1 MYKIKYRFNNM
12 ALLQLWRCILYRF
25 YTNWSVVFIKES
37 NANDLLKYITE
48 NGMIDL
54 SYVQEQIEMKK
65 REELLKR
72 HPYSIWHNSKE
83 NVWYSYLPD
92 DSKSNNRRKIK
103 RKRKR
108 DLEELICD
116 YYLSMQSEHA
126 EISKKKDLSVE
137 NMFYEFMKHKANEVN
152 SGTVKRMMADW
163 TRFYEPE
170 KKFIAMPVKDLTKI
184 DVDDFFNLVLGK
196 YNLKKKAFYNMCG
209 ILKQTLEYAV
219 DAEYIE
225 KNPYR
230 VKINRKK
237 LVSSSKKPSEKEVF
251 QADEKVML
259 LDEMERRLQ
268 NNPSNTAPL
277 AVMLDFELGTRKGEI
292 LAICKSDIV
301 DNRIHIHRQLVE
313 EFDTSDLNHMKSK
326 GFHVVDYTK
335 SEDGDRWLPLT
346 NEAKRIIKRI
356 DAINETY
363 GHRYKDFLFVK
374 DGKCLT
380 PDAIDAQIKRGCEH
394 IGIPVKTM
402 HKIRKTYASTLL
414 HNGVNLSIVKDM
426 LGHAD
431 ESTTLKH
438 YIYNIEDSTETD
450 NKVLNALDPQND
462 AKSDQSDQN
471 IIPFAKIKRAE
482 SPDKSIL
489 STL

>member
-1 MYKIKYRFNNM
+1 
-12 ALLQLWRCILYRF
+12 
-25 YTNWSVVFIKES
+25 
-37 NANDLLKYITE
+37 
-48 NGMIDL
+48 MIDL
-54 SYVQEQIEMKK
+54 AYVQEQVEMKK
-65 REELLKR
+65 REEILKR
-72 HPYSIWHNSKE
+72 HQYSIWHNDKE
-83 NVWYSYLPD
+83 DVWYSYLPD
-92 DSKSNNRRKIK
+92 DSKSNNRKKIK

-108 DLEELICD
+108 DLEEAIYD
-116 YYLSMQSEHA
+116 YYLSVQNESE
-126 EISKKKDLSVE
+126 KTVKPKDLSVE
-137 NMFYEFMKHKANEVN
+137 SMFYEFMKHKTNEVN

-170 KKFIAMPVKDLTKI
+170 KEFIAISVQNLTKI
-184 DVDDFFNLVLGK
+184 DVDDFFNAVLGK
-196 YNLKKKAFYNMCG
+196 HNLKKKAFYNMCG
-209 ILKQTLEYAV
+209 ILKQTLEYVV

-230 VKINRKK
+230 IKVNKK
-237 LVSSSKKPSEKEVF
+237 KFASSSKKPSDKEVY
-251 QADEKVML
+251 QAGEKDL
-259 LDEMERRLQ
+259 LMDEMERRLK

-292 LAICKSDIV
+292 LAICKSDII

-313 EFDTSDLNHMKSK
+313 EFDTSNLNNMKSK
-326 GFHVVDYTK
+326 GFQVVDYTK

-346 NEAKRIIKRI
+346 EQAKRIIKRI
-356 DAINETY
+356 EAINEEY
-363 GHRYKDFLFVK
+363 GHQYKDFLFVR
-374 DGKCLT
+374 DGRCLT
-380 PDAIDAQIKRGCEH
+380 PDAVDTQIKRGCEY

-438 YIYNIEDSTETD
+438 YIYNIEDNTETD
-450 NKVLNALDPQND
+450 NKVLNALDPQNY

-471 IIPFAKIKRAE
+471 VISFIKIKRAKNLE
-482 SPDKSIL
+482 K
-489 STL
+489 STLSAL

>member
-1 MYKIKYRFNNM
+1 
-12 ALLQLWRCILYRF
+12 
-25 YTNWSVVFIKES
+25 
-37 NANDLLKYITE
+37 
-48 NGMIDL
+48 MIDL

-65 REELLKR
+65 REEILKR
-72 HPYSIWHNSKE
+72 HSYSIWHNSRE

-108 DLEELICD
+108 DLEDAICD
-116 YYLSMQSEHA
+116 FYSSMQNEH
-126 EISKKKDLSVE
+126 EDMTQKDFSIE
-137 NMFYEFMKHKANEVN
+137 SIFYEFMRHKANEVG

-163 TRFYEPE
+163 TKFYEPE
-170 KKFIAMPVKDLTKI
+170 KDFILISVKDLTKI
-184 DVDDFFNLVLGK
+184 NVDDFFNAVLEK

-230 VKINRKK
+230 VKVNKKK
-237 LVSSSKKPSEKEVF
+237 LASNSKKPSEREVF
-251 QADEKVML
+251 QADEKERL

-301 DNRIHIHRQLVE
+301 GNRIHIHKQLVE
-313 EFDTSDLNHMKSK
+313 EFDTSDLNHMKSR
-326 GFHVVDYTK
+326 GFQVVDYTK
-335 SEDGDRWLPLT
+335 SADGDRWLPLT
-346 NEAKRIIKRI
+346 DRAKRIIQRVEM
-356 DAINETY
+356 INEEY
-363 GHRYKDFLFVK
+363 GQRYQDFLFVK
-374 DGKCLT
+374 NGKCLM

-438 YIYNIEDSTETD
+438 YIYNIEDSTQTD

-471 IIPFAKIKRAE
+471 IIPFAKKRTE
-482 SPDKSIL
+482 NPDKSTFSAL
-489 STL
+489 

>member
-1 MYKIKYRFNNM
+1 
-12 ALLQLWRCILYRF
+12 
-25 YTNWSVVFIKES
+25 
-37 NANDLLKYITE
+37 
-48 NGMIDL
+48 MIDL
-54 SYVQEQIEMKK
+54 AYVQEQVEMKK
-65 REELLKR
+65 REEILKR
-72 HPYSIWHNSKE
+72 HQYSIWHNDKE
-83 NVWYSYLPD
+83 DVWYSYLPD
-92 DSKSNNRRKIK
+92 DSKSNNRKKIK

-108 DLEELICD
+108 DLEEAIYD
-116 YYLSMQSEHA
+116 YYLSVQNESE
-126 EISKKKDLSVE
+126 KTVKPKDLSVE
-137 NMFYEFMKHKANEVN
+137 SMFYEFMKHKTNEVN

-170 KKFIAMPVKDLTKI
+170 KEFIAISVQNLTKI
-184 DVDDFFNLVLGK
+184 DVDDFFNAVLGK
-196 YNLKKKAFYNMCG
+196 HNLKKKAFYNMCG

-230 VKINRKK
+230 IKVNKK
-237 LVSSSKKPSEKEVF
+237 KFASSSKKPSDKEVY
-251 QADEKVML
+251 QAGEKDL
-259 LDEMERRLQ
+259 LMDEMERRLK

-292 LAICKSDIV
+292 LAICKSDII

-313 EFDTSDLNHMKSK
+313 EFDTSNLNNMKSK
-326 GFHVVDYTK
+326 GFQVVDYTK

-346 NEAKRIIKRI
+346 EQAKRIIKRI
-356 DAINETY
+356 EAINEEY
-363 GHRYKDFLFVK
+363 GHQYKDFLFVR
-374 DGKCLT
+374 DGRCLT
-380 PDAIDAQIKRGCEH
+380 PDAVDTQIRRGCEY

-438 YIYNIEDSTETD
+438 YIYNIEDNTETD
-450 NKVLNALDPQND
+450 NKVLNALDPQNY

-471 IIPFAKIKRAE
+471 VISFIKIKRTKNLE
-482 SPDKSIL
+482 K
-489 STL
+489 STLSAL

>member
-1 MYKIKYRFNNM
+1 
-12 ALLQLWRCILYRF
+12 
-25 YTNWSVVFIKES
+25 
-37 NANDLLKYITE
+37 
-48 NGMIDL
+48 MIDL
-54 SYVQEQIEMKK
+54 TYVQEQIEMKK
-65 REELLKR
+65 REEILKR
-72 HPYSIWHNSKE
+72 HQYSIWHNDKE

-92 DSKSNNRRKIK
+92 DSKSNNRKKIK
-103 RKRKR
+103 RKKKK
-108 DLEELICD
+108 DLEDAICD
-116 YYLSMQSEHA
+116 YYQSMQNEH
-126 EISKKKDLSVE
+126 EETEPSKDFSIE
-137 NMFYEFMKHKANEVN
+137 SIFYEFMKHKANEVN
-152 SGTVKRMMADW
+152 SGTIKRMMADW
-163 TRFYEPE
+163 VRFYEPDKE
-170 KKFIAMPVKDLTKI
+170 FIAISVKNLTKI
-184 DVDDFFNLVLGK
+184 NIDDFFNAVLGK
-196 YNLKKKAFYNMCG
+196 YSLKKKAFYNMCG

-230 VKINRKK
+230 IKVNKK
-237 LVSSSKKPSEKEVF
+237 KFASSSKKPSTKEVF
-251 QADEKVML
+251 QTNEKEML
-259 LDEMERRLQ
+259 IDEMERRLK

-292 LAICKSDIV
+292 LAISKTDIV
-301 DNRIHIHRQLVE
+301 NNRIHIHKQLVE
-313 EFDTSDLNHMKSK
+313 EFDTSDLNNIKSM

-346 NEAKRIIKRI
+346 DKAKRIIKRI
-356 DAINETY
+356 EMINEKFGY
-363 GHRYKDFLFVK
+363 QYEDFLFVK
-374 DGKCLT
+374 DNNCLT

-450 NKVLNALDPQND
+450 NKVLNALESLNYE
-462 AKSDQSDQN
+462 KSAQSDQN
-471 IIPFAKIKRAE
+471 VIPFTKRKRTE
-482 SPDKSIL
+482 NLEKSTFSVL
-489 STL
+489 

>member
-1 MYKIKYRFNNM
+1 
-12 ALLQLWRCILYRF
+12 
-25 YTNWSVVFIKES
+25 
-37 NANDLLKYITE
+37 
-48 NGMIDL
+48 MIDL

-65 REELLKR
+65 REEILKR
-72 HPYSIWHNSKE
+72 HLYSIWHNSKE
-83 NVWYSYLPD
+83 DVWYSYLPD

-108 DLEELICD
+108 DLEDVICD
-116 YYLSMQSEHA
+116 YYLSMQSEHE
-126 EISKKKDLSVE
+126 EISKVKDLSIE

-152 SGTVKRMMADW
+152 SGTVKRMMADG

-170 KKFIAMPVKDLTKI
+170 KEFIAMPVKDLTKI
-184 DVDDFFNLVLGK
+184 DVDDFFNTVLGK

-251 QADEKVML
+251 QADEKAML

-326 GFHVVDYTK
+326 GFHIVDYTK

-346 NEAKRIIKRI
+346 DKAKRIMKRI

-374 DGKCLT
+374 GGKCLT
-380 PDAIDAQIKRGCEH
+380 PDAIDAQIKRGCEY

-482 SPDKSIL
+482 NPDN
-489 STL
+489 STLSAL

>member
-1 MYKIKYRFNNM
+1 
-12 ALLQLWRCILYRF
+12 
-25 YTNWSVVFIKES
+25 
-37 NANDLLKYITE
+37 
-48 NGMIDL
+48 MIDL
-54 SYVQEQIEMKK
+54 AYVQEQVEMKK
-65 REELLKR
+65 REEILKR
-72 HPYSIWHNSKE
+72 HQYSIWHNDKE
-83 NVWYSYLPD
+83 DVWYSYLPD
-92 DSKSNNRRKIK
+92 DSKSNNRKKIK

-108 DLEELICD
+108 DLEEAIYD
-116 YYLSMQSEHA
+116 YYLSVQNESE
-126 EISKKKDLSVE
+126 KTVKPKDLSVE
-137 NMFYEFMKHKANEVN
+137 SMFYEFMKHKTNEVN

-170 KKFIAMPVKDLTKI
+170 KEFIAISVQNLTKI
-184 DVDDFFNLVLGK
+184 DVDDFFNAVLGK
-196 YNLKKKAFYNMCG
+196 HNLKKKAFYNMCG
-209 ILKQTLEYAV
+209 ILKQTLEYVV

-230 VKINRKK
+230 IKVNKK
-237 LVSSSKKPSEKEVF
+237 KFASSSKKPSDKEVY
-251 QADEKVML
+251 QAGEKDL
-259 LDEMERRLQ
+259 LMDEMERRLK

-292 LAICKSDIV
+292 LAICKSDII

-313 EFDTSDLNHMKSK
+313 EFDTSNLNNMKSK
-326 GFHVVDYTK
+326 GFQVVDYTK

-346 NEAKRIIKRI
+346 EQAKRIIKRI
-356 DAINETY
+356 EAINEEY
-363 GHRYKDFLFVK
+363 GHQYKDFLFVR
-374 DGKCLT
+374 DGRCLT
-380 PDAIDAQIKRGCEH
+380 PDAVDTQIKRGCEY

-438 YIYNIEDSTETD
+438 YIYNIEDNTETD
-450 NKVLNALDPQND
+450 NKVLNALDPQNY

-471 IIPFAKIKRAE
+471 VISFIKIKRTKNLE
-482 SPDKSIL
+482 K
-489 STL
+489 STLSAL

>member
-1 MYKIKYRFNNM
+1 MQN
-12 ALLQLWRCILYRF
+12 
-25 YTNWSVVFIKES
+25 E
-37 NANDLLKYITE
+37 
-48 NGMIDL
+48 
-54 SYVQEQIEMKK
+54 
-65 REELLKR
+65 
-72 HPYSIWHNSKE
+72 H
-83 NVWYSYLPD
+83 
-92 DSKSNNRRKIK
+92 
-103 RKRKR
+103 
-108 DLEELICD
+108 LE
-116 YYLSMQSEHA
+116 
-126 EISKKKDLSVE
+126 KKDFSIKS
-137 NMFYEFMKHKANEVN
+137 MFYEFMKHKASTVG

-163 TRFYEPE
+163 ARFYELDKE
-170 KKFIAMPVKDLTKI
+170 FIAISVQNLTKI
-184 DVDDFFNLVLGK
+184 NIDDFFNAVLERH
-196 YNLKKKAFYNMCG
+196 NLKKKAFYNMCG

-251 QADEKVML
+251 QADEKERL

-313 EFDTSDLNHMKSK
+313 EFDTTDLNHMKSK
-326 GFHVVDYTK
+326 GFRVVDYTK

-346 NEAKRIIKRI
+346 DKAKRIIQQVETV
-356 DAINETY
+356 NEKY
-363 GHRYKDFLFVK
+363 GQRYKDFLFVK

-380 PDAIDAQIKRGCEH
+380 PDAVDAQIKRGCEY

-402 HKIRKTYASTLL
+402 HKIRKTYASILL

-450 NKVLNALDPQND
+450 NKVLNALDPQNH

-482 SPDKSIL
+482 NLEK
-489 STL
+489 STLSAL

>member
-1 MYKIKYRFNNM
+1 
-12 ALLQLWRCILYRF
+12 
-25 YTNWSVVFIKES
+25 
-37 NANDLLKYITE
+37 
-48 NGMIDL
+48 MIDL
-54 SYVQEQIEMKK
+54 AYVQEQVEMKK
-65 REELLKR
+65 REEILKR
-72 HPYSIWHNSKE
+72 HQYSIWHNDKE
-83 NVWYSYLPD
+83 DVWYSYLPD
-92 DSKSNNRRKIK
+92 DSKSNNRKKIK

-108 DLEELICD
+108 DLEEVICD
-116 YYLSMQSEHA
+116 YYASIQNEH
-126 EISKKKDLSVE
+126 EDMEKKDFSIKS
-137 NMFYEFMKHKANEVN
+137 MFYEFMKHKTNEVG
-152 SGTVKRMMADW
+152 SGTIKRMMADW
-163 TRFYEPE
+163 QRFYEPE
-170 KKFIAMPVKDLTKI
+170 KEFIAISVQNLTKI
-184 DVDDFFNLVLGK
+184 NVDDFFNVVLDK
-196 YNLKKKAFYNMCG
+196 HNLKKKAFYNMCG

-230 VKINRKK
+230 VKVNKK
-237 LVSSSKKPSEKEVF
+237 KFANSSKKPSEKEVF
-251 QADEKVML
+251 QADEQERL
-259 LDEMERRLQ
+259 LDEMERRLK

-301 DNRIHIHRQLVE
+301 GNRIHIHRQLVE

-346 NEAKRIIKRI
+346 EKAQKLIKRLET
-356 DAINETY
+356 INEEY
-363 GHRYKDFLFVK
+363 GHKHQDFLFVR
-374 DGKCLT
+374 DGRCLT
-380 PDAIDAQIKRGCEH
+380 PEAVDTQIKRGCEY

-414 HNGVNLSIVKDM
+414 HIGVNLSIVKDM

-462 AKSDQSDQN
+462 AKRDQSDQN
-471 IIPFAKIKRAE
+471 IILFSKIKRAE
-482 SPDKSIL
+482 NLNK
-489 STL
+489 STLSAL

>member
-1 MYKIKYRFNNM
+1 
-12 ALLQLWRCILYRF
+12 
-25 YTNWSVVFIKES
+25 
-37 NANDLLKYITE
+37 
-48 NGMIDL
+48 MIDL
-54 SYVQEQIEMKK
+54 SYVQEQVEMKK
-65 REELLKR
+65 REEILKR
-72 HPYSIWHNSKE
+72 HQYSIWHSDKE
-83 NVWYSYLPD
+83 DVWYSYLPD
-92 DSKSNNRRKIK
+92 GSKPNNRKKIK

-108 DLEELICD
+108 DLEDVICD
-116 YYLSMQSEHA
+116 FYSSEQNEH
-126 EISKKKDLSVE
+126 EDMSQKDFSIE
-137 NMFYEFMKHKANEVN
+137 SMFYEFMKHKANTVG
-152 SGTVKRMMADW
+152 SGTIKRMMADW
-163 TRFYEPE
+163 SRFYEPE
-170 KKFIAMPVKDLTKI
+170 KEFIAISVHSLTKI
-184 DVDDFFNLVLGK
+184 NIDDFFNSVLEK
-196 YNLKKKAFYNMCG
+196 HNLKKKAFYNMCG

-237 LVSSSKKPSEKEVF
+237 FASSSKKPSEKEVF
-251 QADEKVML
+251 QADEKERL
-259 LDEMERRLQ
+259 LDEMERRLK

-301 DNRIHIHRQLVE
+301 GNRIHIHKQLVE

-346 NEAKRIIKRI
+346 EKAKKLIKRVEI
-356 DAINETY
+356 INEEY
-363 GHRYKDFLFVK
+363 GHQYKDFLFVR

-380 PDAIDAQIKRGCEH
+380 PDAVDTQIKRGCEY

-450 NKVLNALDPQND
+450 NKVLSALDPQNH
-462 AKSDQSDQN
+462 AKSDQRDQN
-471 IIPFAKIKRAE
+471 IIPFSKIKRAE
-482 SPDKSIL
+482 NLDKSKL
-489 STL
+489 SAL